1 MWSAFPHSSLEF
13 DLPARTAENYRA
25 LVPRGTAERAVFK
38 ADTQEG
44 RGARVDLCGK
54 QRGAPGAEWEEP
66 RDAAGE
72 AEEPRG
78 AVNFRVVSLLSK
90 TPPRRIKTEW
100 NRAHS
105 KEQQR
110 TFERGDQV

>member
-13 DLPARTAENYRA
+13 DLPARAAENYRA

-66 RDAAGE
+66 RDAAGK

-78 AVNFRVVSLLSK
+78 AVNFNVVSLLSK
-90 TPPRRIKTEW
+90 TPPRRTKTEW

-105 KEQQR
+105 KEQQKD
-110 TFERGDQV
+110 FERGNQV

>member
-13 DLPARTAENYRA
+13 DLPARTAENYQA

-72 AEEPRG
+72 SGEAARRQGRG
-78 AVNFRVVSLLSK
+78 TTWGGEFQSCQFALKDATAQNK
-90 TPPRRIKTEW
+90 
-100 NRAHS
+100 NRMESHA
-105 KEQQR
+105 
-110 TFERGDQV
+110 